1 LSLKNREDRKKK
13 KKELKLSRDLAYAG
27 IPQLAN
33 NPQQEITFMITSK
46 IIRFF
51 STAAL
56 VVGFSTV
63 VHAQATRTWVSGV
76 GDDANPCSRT
86 APCKT
91 FAGAISKTATGGEIN
106 VLDPG
111 GFGGVTITKSI
122 SIISECIEAGVLVSG
137 SNGITVNAAAAKVL
151 LSGLDIEGL
160 NQTTSA
166 AGLNGVNVI
175 NAATVT
181 IRKCSIRNF
190 SQQGVNLAGPAG
202 TRVYLQDS
210 QIINNTLG
218 GFTLNG
224 AGATNNA
231 VIERTTFDLN
241 GGASVNVVGPGQVVI
256 SGNTMAFSNPSVQS
270 SNGAIVIS
278 YTNNVFR
285 NSSAGV
291 TSTIPTQ

>member
-1 LSLKNREDRKKK
+1 
-13 KKELKLSRDLAYAG
+13 
-27 IPQLAN
+27 
-33 NPQQEITFMITSK
+33 MITSK

-111 GFGGVTITKSI
+111 GFGAVTITKAI

-137 SNGITVNAAAAKVL
+137 SNGIIVNAAGAKVL

-160 NQTTSA
+160 NQTTGA

-175 NAATVT
+175 NAGTVT

-190 SQQGVNLAGPAG
+190 SQQGVNLAGPAN

-241 GGASVNVVGPGQVVI
+241 GGASVNVVGPGQVVL

-270 SNGAIVIS
+270 SNGAVVVS